1 LSGAQIAYWYFSSS
15 TPFGP
20 LWRIPIE
27 TTASAKKFVNIA
39 DGSMT
44 RKYGGTGLG
53 LAICSELVEL
63 MGGRIWVESELG
75 KGSHFQF
82 TVRMLIQNSPLP
94 KPAQSLE
101 NVPVLIADDNAANR
115 EMLTKASRTS
125 EIV

>member
-1 LSGAQIAYWYFSSS
+1 
-15 TPFGP
+15 
-20 LWRIPIE
+20 
-27 TTASAKKFVNIA
+27 
-39 DGSMT
+39 MT

-75 KGSHFQF
+75 KGSQFQF